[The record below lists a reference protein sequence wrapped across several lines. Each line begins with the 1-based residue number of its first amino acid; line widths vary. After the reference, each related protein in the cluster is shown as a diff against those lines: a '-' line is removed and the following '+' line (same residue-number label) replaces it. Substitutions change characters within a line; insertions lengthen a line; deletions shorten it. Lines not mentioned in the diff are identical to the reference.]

1 MMGARMLGKLQALT
15 LRRLSVSQRFALLS
29 FFCVLAITVL
39 VCAASSAVLRRQL
52 VEHDGA
58 VIGDL
63 ASRLFTS
70 SVPAEFFEVPSGA
83 PPASAARLREFAR
96 SEQVVRFMV
105 YDADG
110 WVLWSD
116 DASLTDHHFGENTK
130 VAAALRGETIA
141 EIGHPGAEGHHS
153 TLRGFPRLEEV
164 YTPVRYQSNGPI
176 VGVIELYR
184 APATLFAV
192 LDHGVVVVWVLGGIA
207 GAILYLTLV
216 TVAWNCYRTQI
227 RLETELAGYARI
239 LEARVDE
246 RTRELAQKAKYLSIL
261 YAVSSALGRS
271 LETREIL
278 GRALDELADG
288 KGFDGG
294 WIQLLPD
301 ENDTMPPMVRRGI
314 SEEIV
319 QRFTARADAVARSG
333 QACVVA
339 LEETSD
345 AQSGTAEWARGL
357 VFAPIGVGDRPL
369 GALAV
374 AGPGVD
380 RFTPDDTQLLSS
392 VGRQIGVAIGNAR
405 LYATTRE
412 REREARILFET
423 TGRFGELTDCDALLK
438 AIVEGAVSLT
448 RASYGGTG
456 FPDGDDMVM
465 HRLVAPEQGA
475 VVRLKI
481 VECLAGL
488 TFTSGAPQVANDA
501 AQDSRVNRASARSLR
516 VRNLACVPL
525 QHRGRVIGVLFVG
538 NKEIGPFTE
547 QDVVRLRTFAHH
559 AAVALENARLLH
571 ETKSTKE
578 YLENLIAS
586 SVDAIVTLD
595 PRGRITFV
603 SRGGQCMFGCAEDGE
618 LIGRQVRALWACG
631 PRDFRRFRARLV
643 RAGRVEN
650 YETELAMDTG
660 GRLVVNISASFLRGA
675 EGEVTGVLAVVK
687 DVTSLR
693 RLHEQIV
700 RSERLAAAGLLAAGV
715 AHEVG
720 NPLTCIS
727 ALAQVLMARTSD
739 KAILDGL
746 ENIEVHVGRISR
758 IVQDLT
764 RLTRPAPATLR
775 EASVGNL
782 VDTAVSLARHNPAV
796 RRMKMDSVVDPAL
809 PAVRVAP
816 DHLVQVFLN
825 LILNAADSGG
835 NLTIRAVGAGGA
847 IRVIFEDTGCGM
859 TAEEKR
865 RLFDPFHSTK
875 DNETHLGLGLF
886 VSHEIVRQHGGDLLV
901 ESQPGVGATVT
912 VVLPVEPLPA
922 MSEELV

>member
-1 MMGARMLGKLQALT
+1 MLHKLPAL
-15 LRRLSVSQRFALLS
+15 LRRRLSVSQRFGLLS

-39 VCAASSAVLRRQL
+39 VCVASSAVLRRQL
-52 VEHDGA
+52 IVHDGA
-58 VIGDL
+58 VIADL

-70 SVPAEFFEVPSGA
+70 SVPADFFAVPSGA
-83 PPASAARLREFAR
+83 PPAGAERLREFAR

-105 YDADG
+105 YDTDG

-116 DASLTDHHFGENTK
+116 DPSLTDHHFGENTK
-130 VAAALRGETIA
+130 AAAALHGEVIA
-141 EIGHPGAEGHHS
+141 EISHPAEEGHYS

-164 YTPVRYQSNGPI
+164 YIPVRYQSSGPI

-216 TVAWNCYRTQI
+216 SVAWNCYRTQI
-227 RLETELAGYARI
+227 RLEGELY
-239 LEARVDE
+239 EARV
-246 RTRELAQKAKYLSIL
+246 L
-261 YAVSSALGRS
+261 Y
-271 LETREIL
+271 
-278 GRALDELADG
+278 
-288 KGFDGG
+288 
-294 WIQLLPD
+294 
-301 ENDTMPPMVRRGI
+301 
-314 SEEIV
+314 
-319 QRFTARADAVARSG
+319 
-333 QACVVA
+333 
-339 LEETSD
+339 
-345 AQSGTAEWARGL
+345 
-357 VFAPIGVGDRPL
+357 
-369 GALAV
+369 
-374 AGPGVD
+374 
-380 RFTPDDTQLLSS
+380 
-392 VGRQIGVAIGNAR
+392 
-405 LYATTRE
+405 
-412 REREARILFET
+412 ET
-423 TGRFGELTDCDALLK
+423 TARFGELMDGDALLT

-465 HRLVAPEQGA
+465 HRLVAPEQRR
-475 VVRLKI
+475 VVRLKMA
-481 VECLAGL
+481 ECLAGL
-488 TFTSGAPQVANDA
+488 SFTSGAPQVANDA
-501 AQDSRVNRASARSLR
+501 AQDPRVNRASARSLG

-538 NKEIGPFTE
+538 NKEVGPFTE
-547 QDVVRLRTFAHH
+547 QDVVRLRAFAHH
-559 AAVALENARLLH
+559 AAVALENARLLR
-571 ETKSTKE
+571 ETRNTKE

-586 SVDAIVTLD
+586 SVDAIVTVDQL
-595 PRGRITFV
+595 GRITFV
-603 SRGGQCMFGCAEDGE
+603 SKGGQRMFGYDDGE
-618 LIGRQVRALWACG
+618 LIGRPVRALWACG
-631 PRDFRRFRARLV
+631 SRDFRTFRTRLV

-650 YETELAMDTG
+650 YETELTMGTG
-660 GRLVVNISASFLRGA
+660 ARLVVNISASFLSGA
-675 EGEVTGVLAVVK
+675 AGEVSDVLAVVK

-727 ALAQVLMARTSD
+727 SLAQFLMARASD
-739 KAILDGL
+739 PAMREGL
-746 ENIEVHVGRISR
+746 ENIEVHVDRISR

-782 VDTAVSLARHNPAV
+782 VDTAVNLARHNPAV
-796 RRMKMDSVVDPAL
+796 RRMKMDSAVDPAL

-835 NLTIRAVGAGGA
+835 HLTIRAVRTGGA
-847 IRVIFEDTGCGM
+847 IRVIFDDTGCGM
-859 TAEEKR
+859 TAEEMR

-886 VSHEIVRQHGGDLLV
+886 VSHEIVMQHGGELLV
-901 ESQPGVGATVT
+901 ESQPGVGSTVT
-912 VVLPVEPLPA
+912 VVLPMERLPSV
-922 MSEELV
+922 SEELV

>member
-1 MMGARMLGKLQALT
+1 MLGKALMY
-15 LRRLSVSQRFALLS
+15 RRLSVPQRFALLS

-52 VEHDGA
+52 VVHDGA
-58 VIGDL
+58 VISDL

-70 SVPAEFFEVPSGA
+70 SVPPEFFAVPSGA
-83 PPASAARLREFAR
+83 PPAGAERLREFAR

-105 YDADG
+105 YDAGG

-116 DASLTDHHFGENTK
+116 DASLTGHHFGENTK

-141 EIGHPGAEGHHS
+141 EIDHPGAEGHHS

-164 YTPVRYQSNGPI
+164 YVPVRYQSNGPI

-192 LDHGVVVVWVLGGIA
+192 LDRGVVVVWVLGGIA
-207 GAILYLTLV
+207 GAVLYLTLV

-227 RLETELAGYARI
+227 RLEGELY
-239 LEARVDE
+239 EARV
-246 RTRELAQKAKYLSIL
+246 L
-261 YAVSSALGRS
+261 YK
-271 LETREIL
+271 TI
-278 GRALDELADG
+278 
-288 KGFDGG
+288 
-294 WIQLLPD
+294 
-301 ENDTMPPMVRRGI
+301 
-314 SEEIV
+314 
-319 QRFTARADAVARSG
+319 
-333 QACVVA
+333 
-339 LEETSD
+339 
-345 AQSGTAEWARGL
+345 
-357 VFAPIGVGDRPL
+357 
-369 GALAV
+369 
-374 AGPGVD
+374 
-380 RFTPDDTQLLSS
+380 
-392 VGRQIGVAIGNAR
+392 
-405 LYATTRE
+405 
-412 REREARILFET
+412 
-423 TGRFGELTDCDALLK
+423 GRFGELTDCDALLT

-448 RASYGGTG
+448 RAAYGGTG

-465 HRLVAPEQGA
+465 RRLVAREQGA
-475 VVRLKI
+475 VVRLKKA
-481 VECLAGL
+481 ECLAGL
-488 TFTSGAPQVANDA
+488 TFTSGAPQIANDA
-501 AQDSRVNRASARSLR
+501 AQDSRVNRASARSLG

-538 NKEIGPFTE
+538 NKEVGPFTE
-547 QDVVRLRTFAHH
+547 QDVVRLRAFAHH
-559 AAVALENARLLH
+559 AAVALENARLLR
-571 ETKSTKE
+571 ETRNAKE

-586 SVDAIVTLD
+586 SVDAIVTVDQL
-595 PRGRITFV
+595 GRITFV
-603 SRGGQCMFGCAEDGE
+603 SKGGQRMFGYDDGE
-618 LIGRQVRALWACG
+618 LIGRPVRALWACG
-631 PRDFRRFRARLV
+631 SRDFRTFRTRLL

-650 YETELAMDTG
+650 YETELTMGTG
-660 GRLVVNISASFLRGA
+660 ARLVVNISASFLSGA
-675 EGEVTGVLAVVK
+675 AGEVSAVLAVVK

-727 ALAQVLMARTSD
+727 SLAQFLLARAPD
-739 KAILDGL
+739 PAIREGL
-746 ENIEVHVGRISR
+746 ESIEVHVERISR

-782 VDTAVSLARHNPAV
+782 VDTAVNLARHNPAV
-796 RRMKMDSVVDPAL
+796 RRMKMDSAVDPAL

-835 NLTIRAVGAGGA
+835 NLTIRAARTGGA
-847 IRVIFEDTGCGM
+847 IRVIFDDTGCGM
-859 TAEEKR
+859 TAEEMR

-875 DNETHLGLGLF
+875 DNERHLGLGLF

-901 ESQPGVGATVT
+901 ASEPGVGSTVT
-912 VVLPVEPLPA
+912 VVLPMERLPSV
-922 MSEELV
+922 SEELV

>member
-1 MMGARMLGKLQALT
+1 MLHKLPAL
-15 LRRLSVSQRFALLS
+15 LRRRLSVSQRFGLLS

-39 VCAASSAVLRRQL
+39 VCVASSAVLRRQL
-52 VEHDGA
+52 VVHDGA
-58 VIGDL
+58 VIADL

-70 SVPAEFFEVPSGA
+70 SVPADFFAVPSGA
-83 PPASAARLREFAR
+83 PPAGAERLREFAR

-105 YDADG
+105 YDTDG

-116 DASLTDHHFGENTK
+116 DPSLTDHHFGENTK
-130 VAAALRGETIA
+130 VAATLHGEIIA
-141 EIGHPGAEGHHS
+141 EISHPGEEGHHS

-164 YTPVRYQSNGPI
+164 YIPVRYQSSGPI

-216 TVAWNCYRTQI
+216 SVAWNCYRTQI
-227 RLETELAGYARI
+227 RLEGELY
-239 LEARVDE
+239 EARV
-246 RTRELAQKAKYLSIL
+246 L
-261 YAVSSALGRS
+261 Y
-271 LETREIL
+271 
-278 GRALDELADG
+278 
-288 KGFDGG
+288 
-294 WIQLLPD
+294 
-301 ENDTMPPMVRRGI
+301 
-314 SEEIV
+314 
-319 QRFTARADAVARSG
+319 
-333 QACVVA
+333 
-339 LEETSD
+339 
-345 AQSGTAEWARGL
+345 
-357 VFAPIGVGDRPL
+357 
-369 GALAV
+369 
-374 AGPGVD
+374 
-380 RFTPDDTQLLSS
+380 
-392 VGRQIGVAIGNAR
+392 
-405 LYATTRE
+405 
-412 REREARILFET
+412 ET
-423 TGRFGELTDCDALLK
+423 TARFGELMDGDALLT

-465 HRLVAPEQGA
+465 HRLVAPEQRR
-475 VVRLKI
+475 VVRLKMA
-481 VECLAGL
+481 ECLAGL
-488 TFTSGAPQVANDA
+488 SFTSGAPQVANDA
-501 AQDSRVNRASARSLR
+501 AQDPRVNRASARSLG

-538 NKEIGPFTE
+538 NKEVGPFTE
-547 QDVVRLRTFAHH
+547 QDVVRLRAFAHH
-559 AAVALENARLLH
+559 AAVALENARLLR
-571 ETKSTKE
+571 ETRNTKE

-586 SVDAIVTLD
+586 SVDAIVTVDQL
-595 PRGRITFV
+595 GRITFV
-603 SRGGQCMFGCAEDGE
+603 SKGGQRMFGYDDGE
-618 LIGRQVRALWACG
+618 LIGRPVRALWACG
-631 PRDFRRFRARLV
+631 SRDFRTFRTRLV

-650 YETELAMDTG
+650 YETELTMGTG
-660 GRLVVNISASFLRGA
+660 ARLVVNISASFLSGA
-675 EGEVTGVLAVVK
+675 AGEVSDVLAVVK

-727 ALAQVLMARTSD
+727 SLAQFLIARASD
-739 KAILDGL
+739 PAMREGL
-746 ENIEVHVGRISR
+746 ENIEVHVDRISR

-782 VDTAVSLARHNPAV
+782 VDTAVNLARHNPAV
-796 RRMKMDSVVDPAL
+796 RRMKMDSAVDPAL

-835 NLTIRAVGAGGA
+835 HLTIRAVRTGGA
-847 IRVIFEDTGCGM
+847 IRVIFDDTGCGM
-859 TAEEKR
+859 TAEEMR

-886 VSHEIVRQHGGDLLV
+886 VSHEIVMQHGGELLV
-901 ESQPGVGATVT
+901 ESQPGVGSTVT
-912 VVLPVEPLPA
+912 VVLPMERLPSV
-922 MSEELV
+922 SEELV

>member
-1 MMGARMLGKLQALT
+1 MLGKALMY
-15 LRRLSVSQRFALLS
+15 RRLSVPQRFALLS

-52 VEHDGA
+52 VVHDGA
-58 VIGDL
+58 VISDL

-70 SVPAEFFEVPSGA
+70 SVPPEFFAVPSGA
-83 PPASAARLREFAR
+83 PPAGAERLREFAR

-105 YDADG
+105 YDAGG

-116 DASLTDHHFGENTK
+116 DASLTGHHFGENTK

-141 EIGHPGAEGHHS
+141 EIDHPGAEGHHS

-164 YTPVRYQSNGPI
+164 YVPVRYQSNGPI

-192 LDHGVVVVWVLGGIA
+192 LDRGVVVVWVLGGIA
-207 GAILYLTLV
+207 GAVLYLTLV

-227 RLETELAGYARI
+227 RLEGELY
-239 LEARVDE
+239 EARV
-246 RTRELAQKAKYLSIL
+246 L
-261 YAVSSALGRS
+261 YK
-271 LETREIL
+271 TI
-278 GRALDELADG
+278 
-288 KGFDGG
+288 
-294 WIQLLPD
+294 
-301 ENDTMPPMVRRGI
+301 
-314 SEEIV
+314 
-319 QRFTARADAVARSG
+319 
-333 QACVVA
+333 
-339 LEETSD
+339 
-345 AQSGTAEWARGL
+345 
-357 VFAPIGVGDRPL
+357 
-369 GALAV
+369 
-374 AGPGVD
+374 
-380 RFTPDDTQLLSS
+380 
-392 VGRQIGVAIGNAR
+392 
-405 LYATTRE
+405 
-412 REREARILFET
+412 
-423 TGRFGELTDCDALLK
+423 GRFGELTDCDALLT

-448 RASYGGTG
+448 RAAYGGTG

-465 HRLVAPEQGA
+465 RRLVAREQGA
-475 VVRLKI
+475 VVRLKKA
-481 VECLAGL
+481 ECLAGL
-488 TFTSGAPQVANDA
+488 TFTSGAPQIANDA
-501 AQDSRVNRASARSLR
+501 AQDSRVNRASARSLG

-538 NKEIGPFTE
+538 NKEVGPFTE
-547 QDVVRLRTFAHH
+547 QDVVRLRAFAHH
-559 AAVALENARLLH
+559 AAVALENARLLR
-571 ETKSTKE
+571 ETRNAKE

-586 SVDAIVTLD
+586 SVDAIVTVDQL
-595 PRGRITFV
+595 GRITFV
-603 SRGGQCMFGCAEDGE
+603 SKGGQRMFGYDGGE
-618 LIGRQVRALWACG
+618 LIGRPVRALWACG
-631 PRDFRRFRARLV
+631 SRDFRTFRTRLL

-650 YETELAMDTG
+650 YETELTMGTG
-660 GRLVVNISASFLRGA
+660 ARLVVNISASFLSGA
-675 EGEVTGVLAVVK
+675 AGEVSAVLAVVK

-727 ALAQVLMARTSD
+727 SLAQFLLARAPD
-739 KAILDGL
+739 PAIREGL
-746 ENIEVHVGRISR
+746 ESIEVHVERISR

-782 VDTAVSLARHNPAV
+782 VDTAVNLARHNPAV
-796 RRMKMDSVVDPAL
+796 RRMKMDSAVDPAL

-835 NLTIRAVGAGGA
+835 NLTIRAARTGGA
-847 IRVIFEDTGCGM
+847 IRVIFDDTGCGM
-859 TAEEKR
+859 TAEEMR

-875 DNETHLGLGLF
+875 DNERHLGLGLF

-901 ESQPGVGATVT
+901 ASEPGVGSTVT
-912 VVLPVEPLPA
+912 VVLPMERLPSV
-922 MSEELV
+922 SEELV

>member
-1 MMGARMLGKLQALT
+1 MLGKLQALM

-52 VEHDGA
+52 VVHDGA

-70 SVPAEFFEVPSGA
+70 IVSAEFFAARSGTA
-83 PPASAARLREFAR
+83 PAGAERLREFAR

-105 YDADG
+105 YGADG
-110 WVLWSD
+110 LVLWAD
-116 DASLTDHHFGENTK
+116 DASLADRYFGENGN

-141 EIGHPGAEGHHS
+141 EISQPGSEGHHP

-164 YTPVRYQSNGPI
+164 YTPVRYESNGPI

-184 APATLFAV
+184 APAALFAI
-192 LDHGVVVVWVLGGIA
+192 LDHGVVVVWLLGGAA
-207 GAILYLTLV
+207 GVALYLTLV
-216 TVAWNCYRTQI
+216 TVARSCYRTQI
-227 RLETELAGYARI
+227 RLEGELA
-239 LEARVDE
+239 EARV
-246 RTRELAQKAKYLSIL
+246 L
-261 YAVSSALGRS
+261 Y
-271 LETREIL
+271 ETI
-278 GRALDELADG
+278 
-288 KGFDGG
+288 
-294 WIQLLPD
+294 
-301 ENDTMPPMVRRGI
+301 
-314 SEEIV
+314 
-319 QRFTARADAVARSG
+319 
-333 QACVVA
+333 
-339 LEETSD
+339 
-345 AQSGTAEWARGL
+345 
-357 VFAPIGVGDRPL
+357 
-369 GALAV
+369 
-374 AGPGVD
+374 
-380 RFTPDDTQLLSS
+380 
-392 VGRQIGVAIGNAR
+392 
-405 LYATTRE
+405 
-412 REREARILFET
+412 
-423 TGRFGELTDCDALLK
+423 GRFAELTDGDALLK

-448 RASYGGTG
+448 QASYGGTG

-465 HRLVAPEQGA
+465 HRLVAPERGA
-475 VVRLKI
+475 VVRLKMA
-481 VECLAGL
+481 ECLAGL
-488 TFTSGAPQVANDA
+488 TFTSGMPQVANDA
-501 AQDSRVNRASARSLR
+501 ALDPRVNRTSARSLG

-538 NKEIGPFTE
+538 NKEAGPFTE
-547 QDVVRLRTFAHH
+547 QDVVRLRAFAHH
-559 AAVALENARLLH
+559 AAVALENARLLR
-571 ETKSTKE
+571 ETKNTKE

-595 PRGRITFV
+595 PLGRITFV
-603 SRGGQCMFGCAEDGE
+603 SKGGQRMFGCGEDE
-618 LIGRQVRALWACG
+618 MIGRPVRVLWACG
-631 PRDFRRFRARLV
+631 PRDFRAFRARLV
-643 RAGRVEN
+643 RSGRVEN
-650 YETELAMDTG
+650 HETELAMG
-660 GRLVVNISASFLRGA
+660 KGARLCVNISASFLRGA
-675 EGEVTGVLAVVK
+675 AGEVTGILAVVK

-739 KAILDGL
+739 KGILDGL

-782 VDTAVSLARHNPAV
+782 VDTAVSLARHNPAA

-835 NLTIRAVGAGGA
+835 NLTIRAVGRDGT

-859 TAEEKR
+859 TAEEMR

-875 DNETHLGLGLF
+875 NNETHLGLGLF

-901 ESQPGVGATVT
+901 ESQPGIGATVT
-912 VVLPVEPLPA
+912 VVLPVEQLSA
-922 MSEELV
+922 ISEELV

>member
-1 MMGARMLGKLQALT
+1 MLNKLQALT
-15 LRRLSVSQRFALLS
+15 LRRLSVVAGFLMQS

-39 VCAASSAVLRRQL
+39 VCAACSAVLRRQL
-52 VEHDGA
+52 VAHDGA

-70 SVPAEFFEVPSGA
+70 SVPAEFFSAPSGA
-83 PPASAARLREFAR
+83 PPAGAERLREFAR

-141 EIGHPGAEGHHS
+141 EIGHPGAEGHHP

-207 GAILYLTLV
+207 GAVLYLTLV

-301 ENDTMPPMVRRGI
+301 ENNTMPLMVRRGI

-423 TGRFGELTDCDALLK
+423 TSRFGELTDCDALLK

-501 AQDSRVNRASARSLR
+501 AQDSRVNRASARSLG

-525 QHRGRVIGVLFVG
+525 QHRSRVIGVLFVG
-538 NKEIGPFTE
+538 NKAAGPFTE
-547 QDVVRLRTFAHH
+547 QDVVRLRAFAHH
-559 AAVALENARLLH
+559 AAVALENARLLR
-571 ETKSTKE
+571 ETKNTKE

-595 PRGRITFV
+595 PKGRIAFV
-603 SRGGQCMFGCAEDGE
+603 SKGGRRMFGYGE
-618 LIGRQVRALWACG
+618 GEVTGRPARDFWLRGA
-631 PRDFRRFRARLV
+631 RDFRAFRARLA
-643 RAGRVEN
+643 RDGRVQN
-650 YETELAMDTG
+650 HETEVGTASGAPLSA
-660 GRLVVNISASFLRGA
+660 NISASFLRGTA
-675 EGEVTGVLAVVK
+675 GEVTGVLAVVK

-727 ALAQVLMARTSD
+727 SLAQVLMARTSD
-739 KAILDGL
+739 GAIREGL
-746 ENIEVHVGRISR
+746 ENIEIYVGRIGR
-758 IVQDLT
+758 ILQDLT
-764 RLTRPAPATLR
+764 QLTRPAPAMLSQ
-775 EASVGNL
+775 ASLKDL
-782 VDTAVSLARHNPAV
+782 VDTAVNLARHNPVV
-796 RRMKMDSVVDPAL
+796 RRMRVENVVEPTLPSVWA
-809 PAVRVAP
+809 AP
-816 DHLVQVFLN
+816 DRLVQDFLN
-825 LILNAADSGG
+825 LILNAADAGG
-835 NLTIRAVGAGGA
+835 NLTIRAVGAGGT

-859 TAEEKR
+859 TAEEMR

-912 VVLPVEPLPA
+912 VVLPAEPLPA

>member
-1 MMGARMLGKLQALT
+1 MLGKIQALM

-29 FFCVLAITVL
+29 FLCVLAITVL

-52 VEHDGA
+52 VAHDGA
-58 VIGDL
+58 VIADL

-70 SVPAEFFEVPSGA
+70 SVPAEFFAVSSGA
-83 PPASAARLREFAR
+83 PPAGAERLREFAR

-105 YDADG
+105 YDTDG

-116 DASLTDHHFGENTK
+116 DASLTGHHFGENTK

-141 EIGHPGAEGHHS
+141 EIDHPGAEGHHP

-164 YTPVRYQSNGPI
+164 YVPVRYESNGPI

-184 APATLFAV
+184 APAALFAV
-192 LDHGVVVVWVLGGIA
+192 LDQGVVVVWVLGGIA
-207 GAILYLTLV
+207 GAVLYLTLV

-227 RLETELAGYARI
+227 RLEGELH
-239 LEARVDE
+239 EARV
-246 RTRELAQKAKYLSIL
+246 L
-261 YAVSSALGRS
+261 Y
-271 LETREIL
+271 ETI
-278 GRALDELADG
+278 
-288 KGFDGG
+288 
-294 WIQLLPD
+294 
-301 ENDTMPPMVRRGI
+301 
-314 SEEIV
+314 
-319 QRFTARADAVARSG
+319 
-333 QACVVA
+333 
-339 LEETSD
+339 
-345 AQSGTAEWARGL
+345 
-357 VFAPIGVGDRPL
+357 
-369 GALAV
+369 
-374 AGPGVD
+374 
-380 RFTPDDTQLLSS
+380 
-392 VGRQIGVAIGNAR
+392 
-405 LYATTRE
+405 
-412 REREARILFET
+412 
-423 TGRFGELTDCDALLK
+423 GRFGELTGCDALLT

-448 RASYGGTG
+448 RAAYGGTG

-465 HRLVAPEQGA
+465 HRLVAPEQRA

-481 VECLAGL
+481 AECLAGL
-488 TFTSGAPQVANDA
+488 TFISGAPQVANDA
-501 AQDSRVNRASARSLR
+501 AQDSRVNRASARALR

-525 QHRGRVIGVLFVG
+525 QRRGRVIGVLFVG

-547 QDVVRLRTFAHH
+547 QDVVRLRAFAHH

-595 PRGRITFV
+595 PLGRITFV
-603 SRGGQCMFGCAEDGE
+603 SQGGRRMFGYGE
-618 LIGRQVRALWACG
+618 GEVTGRPARDFWLRGA
-631 PRDFRRFRARLV
+631 RDFRAFRARLT
-643 RAGRVEN
+643 RDGRVQN
-650 YETELAMDTG
+650 HETELGTASG
-660 GRLVVNISASFLRGA
+660 APLSANISASFLRGA
-675 EGEVTGVLAVVK
+675 GGEVTGVLAVVK

-693 RLHEQIV
+693 RLHEQMV

-727 ALAQVLMARTSD
+727 ALAQVLMARASD
-739 KAILDGL
+739 KAIRDGL

-835 NLTIRAVGAGGA
+835 NLTIRAVCAGSRV
-847 IRVIFEDTGCGM
+847 RVIFEDTGCGM
-859 TAEEKR
+859 TAEEMR

-901 ESQPGVGATVT
+901 ESQPGIGATVT

>member
-1 MMGARMLGKLQALT
+1 MLGKLQALMH
-15 LRRLSVSQRFALLS
+15 RRLSVPQRFALLS

-52 VEHDGA
+52 VVHDGS

-70 SVPAEFFEVPSGA
+70 IVPGEFFAARSGTA
-83 PPASAARLREFAR
+83 PAGAERLREFAR

-116 DASLTDHHFGENTK
+116 DPSLTDHHFGENTK
-130 VAAALRGETIA
+130 VAAALRGETTA
-141 EIGHPGAEGHHS
+141 EISLPGSEGHHP

-164 YTPVRYQSNGPI
+164 YTPVRYKSGGPI

-184 APATLFAV
+184 APAALFAV

-207 GAILYLTLV
+207 GAVLYLTLV

-227 RLETELAGYARI
+227 RLEGELA
-239 LEARVDE
+239 EARV
-246 RTRELAQKAKYLSIL
+246 L
-261 YAVSSALGRS
+261 Y
-271 LETREIL
+271 ETI
-278 GRALDELADG
+278 
-288 KGFDGG
+288 
-294 WIQLLPD
+294 
-301 ENDTMPPMVRRGI
+301 
-314 SEEIV
+314 
-319 QRFTARADAVARSG
+319 
-333 QACVVA
+333 
-339 LEETSD
+339 
-345 AQSGTAEWARGL
+345 
-357 VFAPIGVGDRPL
+357 
-369 GALAV
+369 
-374 AGPGVD
+374 
-380 RFTPDDTQLLSS
+380 
-392 VGRQIGVAIGNAR
+392 
-405 LYATTRE
+405 
-412 REREARILFET
+412 
-423 TGRFGELTDCDALLK
+423 GRFGELTDGDALLQ

-448 RASYGGTG
+448 QASYGGTG

-465 HRLVAPEQGA
+465 HRLVAPDRGA
-475 VVRLKI
+475 VVRLKMA
-481 VECLAGL
+481 ECLAGL
-488 TFTSGAPQVANDA
+488 TFTSGMPQVANDA
-501 AQDSRVNRASARSLR
+501 GLDPRVNRISARSLG
-516 VRNLACVPL
+516 VRSLACVPL
-525 QHRGRVIGVLFVG
+525 QHRGRVIGVLFIG
-538 NKEIGPFTE
+538 NKEAGPFTE
-547 QDVVRLRTFAHH
+547 QDVVRLRAFAHH
-559 AAVALENARLLH
+559 AAVALENARLLR
-571 ETKSTKE
+571 ETKNTKE

-595 PRGRITFV
+595 PLGRITFV
-603 SRGGQCMFGCAEDGE
+603 SKGGQRMFGCGEDE
-618 LIGRQVRALWACG
+618 MIGRPVRVLWACG
-631 PRDFRRFRARLV
+631 PRDFRAFRARLV
-643 RAGRVEN
+643 RSGRVEN
-650 YETELAMDTG
+650 HETELVMGKGA
-660 GRLVVNISASFLRGA
+660 RLCVNISASFLRGTA
-675 EGEVTGVLAVVK
+675 SEVIGILAVVK

-700 RSERLAAAGLLAAGV
+700 RSERLAAAGLLAAGI

-727 ALAQVLMARTSD
+727 ALAQVLMARASD
-739 KAILDGL
+739 PAIREGL

-782 VDTAVSLARHNPAV
+782 VDTALSLARHNPAV
-796 RRMKMDSVVDPAL
+796 RRMKMDSVADPAL

-835 NLTIRAVGAGGA
+835 NLSIRTVGTGRT
-847 IRVIFEDTGCGM
+847 IRVIFKDTGCGM
-859 TAEEKR
+859 TAEEMR

-886 VSHEIVRQHGGDLLV
+886 VSQEIVRQHGGDLLV
-901 ESQPGVGATVT
+901 ESQPGIGATVT
-912 VVLPVEPLPA
+912 VVLPVEQLPA

>member
-1 MMGARMLGKLQALT
+1 
-15 LRRLSVSQRFALLS
+15 V
-29 FFCVLAITVL
+29 
-39 VCAASSAVLRRQL
+39 
-52 VEHDGA
+52 HDGA
-58 VIGDL
+58 VIADL

-70 SVPAEFFEVPSGA
+70 SVPADFFAVPSGA
-83 PPASAARLREFAR
+83 PPAGAERLREFAR

-105 YDADG
+105 YDTDG

-116 DASLTDHHFGENTK
+116 DPSLTDHHFGENTK
-130 VAAALRGETIA
+130 VAATLHGEIIA
-141 EIGHPGAEGHHS
+141 EISHPGEEGHHS

-164 YTPVRYQSNGPI
+164 YIPVRYQSSGPI

-216 TVAWNCYRTQI
+216 SVAWNCYRTQI
-227 RLETELAGYARI
+227 RLEGELY
-239 LEARVDE
+239 EARV
-246 RTRELAQKAKYLSIL
+246 L
-261 YAVSSALGRS
+261 Y
-271 LETREIL
+271 
-278 GRALDELADG
+278 
-288 KGFDGG
+288 
-294 WIQLLPD
+294 
-301 ENDTMPPMVRRGI
+301 
-314 SEEIV
+314 
-319 QRFTARADAVARSG
+319 
-333 QACVVA
+333 
-339 LEETSD
+339 
-345 AQSGTAEWARGL
+345 
-357 VFAPIGVGDRPL
+357 
-369 GALAV
+369 
-374 AGPGVD
+374 
-380 RFTPDDTQLLSS
+380 
-392 VGRQIGVAIGNAR
+392 
-405 LYATTRE
+405 
-412 REREARILFET
+412 ET
-423 TGRFGELTDCDALLK
+423 TARFGELMDGDALLT

-465 HRLVAPEQGA
+465 HRLVAPEQRR
-475 VVRLKI
+475 VVRLKMA
-481 VECLAGL
+481 ECLAGL
-488 TFTSGAPQVANDA
+488 SFTSGAPQVANDA
-501 AQDSRVNRASARSLR
+501 AQDPRVNRASARSLG

-538 NKEIGPFTE
+538 NKEVGPFTE
-547 QDVVRLRTFAHH
+547 QDVVRLRAFAHH
-559 AAVALENARLLH
+559 AAVALENARLLR
-571 ETKSTKE
+571 ETRNTKE

-586 SVDAIVTLD
+586 SVDAIVTVDQL
-595 PRGRITFV
+595 GRITFV
-603 SRGGQCMFGCAEDGE
+603 SKGGQRMFGYDDGE
-618 LIGRQVRALWACG
+618 LIGRPVRALWACG
-631 PRDFRRFRARLV
+631 SRDFRTFRTRLV

-650 YETELAMDTG
+650 YETELTMGTG
-660 GRLVVNISASFLRGA
+660 ARLVVNISASFLSGA
-675 EGEVTGVLAVVK
+675 AGEVSDVLAVVK

-727 ALAQVLMARTSD
+727 SLAQFLIARASD
-739 KAILDGL
+739 PAMREGL
-746 ENIEVHVGRISR
+746 ENIEVHVDRISR

-782 VDTAVSLARHNPAV
+782 VDTAVNLARHNPAV
-796 RRMKMDSVVDPAL
+796 RRMKMDSAVDPAL

-835 NLTIRAVGAGGA
+835 HLTIRAVRTGGA
-847 IRVIFEDTGCGM
+847 IRVIFDDTGCGM
-859 TAEEKR
+859 TAEEMR

-886 VSHEIVRQHGGDLLV
+886 VSHEIVMQHGGELLV
-901 ESQPGVGATVT
+901 ESQPGVGSTVT
-912 VVLPVEPLPA
+912 VVLPMERLPSV
-922 MSEELV
+922 SEELV

>member
-1 MMGARMLGKLQALT
+1 MLGKALMY
-15 LRRLSVSQRFALLS
+15 RRLSVPQRFALLS

-52 VEHDGA
+52 VVHDGA
-58 VIGDL
+58 VISDL

-70 SVPAEFFEVPSGA
+70 SVPPEFFAVPSGA
-83 PPASAARLREFAR
+83 PPAGAERLREFAR

-105 YDADG
+105 YDAGG

-116 DASLTDHHFGENTK
+116 DASLTGHHFGENTK

-141 EIGHPGAEGHHS
+141 EIDHPGAEGHHS

-164 YTPVRYQSNGPI
+164 YVPVRYQSNGPI

-192 LDHGVVVVWVLGGIA
+192 LDRGVVVVWVLGGIA

-227 RLETELAGYARI
+227 RLEGELY
-239 LEARVDE
+239 EARV
-246 RTRELAQKAKYLSIL
+246 L
-261 YAVSSALGRS
+261 YK
-271 LETREIL
+271 TI
-278 GRALDELADG
+278 
-288 KGFDGG
+288 
-294 WIQLLPD
+294 
-301 ENDTMPPMVRRGI
+301 
-314 SEEIV
+314 
-319 QRFTARADAVARSG
+319 
-333 QACVVA
+333 
-339 LEETSD
+339 
-345 AQSGTAEWARGL
+345 
-357 VFAPIGVGDRPL
+357 
-369 GALAV
+369 
-374 AGPGVD
+374 
-380 RFTPDDTQLLSS
+380 
-392 VGRQIGVAIGNAR
+392 
-405 LYATTRE
+405 
-412 REREARILFET
+412 
-423 TGRFGELTDCDALLK
+423 GRFGELTDCDALLT

-448 RASYGGTG
+448 RAAYGGTG

-465 HRLVAPEQGA
+465 RRLVAREQGA
-475 VVRLKI
+475 VVRLKKA
-481 VECLAGL
+481 ECLAGL
-488 TFTSGAPQVANDA
+488 TFTSGAPQIANDA
-501 AQDSRVNRASARSLR
+501 AQDSRVNRASARSLG

-538 NKEIGPFTE
+538 NKEVGPFTE
-547 QDVVRLRTFAHH
+547 QDVVRLRAFAHH
-559 AAVALENARLLH
+559 AAVALENARLLR
-571 ETKSTKE
+571 ETRNAKE

-586 SVDAIVTLD
+586 SVDAIVTVDQL
-595 PRGRITFV
+595 GRITFV
-603 SRGGQCMFGCAEDGE
+603 SKGGQRMFGYDGGE
-618 LIGRQVRALWACG
+618 LIGRPVRALWACG
-631 PRDFRRFRARLV
+631 SRDFRTFRTRLL

-650 YETELAMDTG
+650 YETELTMGTG
-660 GRLVVNISASFLRGA
+660 ARLVVNISASFLSGA
-675 EGEVTGVLAVVK
+675 AGEVSAVLAVVK

-727 ALAQVLMARTSD
+727 SLAQFLLARAPD
-739 KAILDGL
+739 PAIREGL
-746 ENIEVHVGRISR
+746 ESIEVHVERISR

-782 VDTAVSLARHNPAV
+782 VDTAVNLARHNPAV
-796 RRMKMDSVVDPAL
+796 RRMKMDSAVDPAL

-835 NLTIRAVGAGGA
+835 NLTIRAARTGGA
-847 IRVIFEDTGCGM
+847 IRVIFDDTGCGM
-859 TAEEKR
+859 TAEEMR

-875 DNETHLGLGLF
+875 DNERHLGLGLF

-901 ESQPGVGATVT
+901 ASEPGVGSTVT
-912 VVLPVEPLPA
+912 VVLPMERLPSV
-922 MSEELV
+922 SEELV

>member
-1 MMGARMLGKLQALT
+1 MLGKLQALT
-15 LRRLSVSQRFALLS
+15 LRLSVSQRFALLS
-29 FFCVLAITVL
+29 FLCVLAITVL

-52 VEHDGA
+52 VAHDGA
-58 VIGDL
+58 VIADL

-70 SVPAEFFEVPSGA
+70 SVPAEFFAVPSSA
-83 PPASAARLREFAR
+83 PPAGAERLREFAR

-141 EIGHPGAEGHHS
+141 EITHPGEEGHHS

-164 YTPVRYQSNGPI
+164 YVPVRYQSNGPI

-184 APATLFAV
+184 APAALFAV
-192 LDHGVVVVWVLGGIA
+192 LDQGVVVVWILGGIA

-227 RLETELAGYARI
+227 RLEGELAGYARV
-239 LEARVDE
+239 LEARVDW

-271 LETREIL
+271 LETQEIL

-294 WIQLLPD
+294 WIQLFPD
-301 ENDTMPPMVRRGI
+301 ENDTMPLIVRRGI

-319 QRFTARADAVARSG
+319 ERFTVRADAVARSG

-339 LEETSD
+339 LEEASD
-345 AQSGTAEWARGL
+345 ARPGAAGWARGL

-405 LYATTRE
+405 LYAATRE
-412 REREARILFET
+412 REYEARVLYET
-423 TGRFGELTDCDALLK
+423 TGRFGELTDSDALLK

-456 FPDGDDMVM
+456 FADGDEMVM

-475 VVRLKI
+475 VVRLKMA
-481 VECLAGL
+481 ECLAGL

-547 QDVVRLRTFAHH
+547 QDVVRLRAFAHH
-559 AAVALENARLLH
+559 AAVALENARLLR
-571 ETKSTKE
+571 ETKNTKE

-595 PRGRITFV
+595 PLGRITFV
-603 SRGGQCMFGCAEDGE
+603 SKGGQRMFGYDDGE
-618 LIGRQVRALWACG
+618 LIGRPVRALWACG
-631 PRDFRRFRARLV
+631 PQDFRTFRARLV
-643 RAGRVEN
+643 RSGRVEN
-650 YETELAMDTG
+650 YETELAMGTG
-660 GRLVVNISASFLRGA
+660 ARLVVNISASFLRGA
-675 EGEVTGVLAVVK
+675 ADEVSGILAVVK

-693 RLHEQIV
+693 RLHEQVV

-727 ALAQVLMARTSD
+727 SLAQFLMARASD
-739 KAILDGL
+739 PAIREGL
-746 ENIEVHVGRISR
+746 ENIEVHVDRIGRIL
-758 IVQDLT
+758 QDLT
-764 RLTRPAPATLR
+764 QLTRPAPAMLSQ
-775 EASVGNL
+775 ASLKDL
-782 VDTAVSLARHNPAV
+782 VDTAVNLARHNPVV
-796 RRMKMDSVVDPAL
+796 RRMRVENVVEPTLPSVW
-809 PAVRVAP
+809 VAP
-816 DHLVQVFLN
+816 DRLVQVFLN
-825 LILNAADSGG
+825 LILNAADAGG
-835 NLTIRAVGAGGA
+835 ELTIRAVRASSA
-847 IRVIFEDTGCGM
+847 IRVIFEDRGRGM
-859 TAEEKR
+859 TSDEMR
-865 RLFDPFHSTK
+865 RIFDPFQSTK

-886 VSHEIVRQHGGDLLV
+886 VSHEIVRQHGGELSVD
-901 ESQPGVGATVT
+901 SQPGVGSAFT
-912 VVLPVEPLPA
+912 VVLPLEQLPLA
-922 MSEELV
+922 SEEFA

>member
-1 MMGARMLGKLQALT
+1 MLHKLPAL
-15 LRRLSVSQRFALLS
+15 LRRRLSVSQRFALLS
-29 FFCVLAITVL
+29 FFCVLAVTVL
-39 VCAASSAVLRRQL
+39 VCFASSAVLRRQL
-52 VEHDGA
+52 VVHDGA
-58 VIGDL
+58 VIADL
-63 ASRLFTS
+63 ASRLFAS
-70 SVPAEFFEVPSGA
+70 SVPADFFAVPSGA
-83 PPASAARLREFAR
+83 PPAAAERLREFAR

-105 YDADG
+105 YDTDG

-116 DASLTDHHFGENTK
+116 DPSLTDHHFGENTR
-130 VAAALRGETIA
+130 VAAALHGEVIA
-141 EIGHPGAEGHHS
+141 EISHPGEEGHHS

-164 YTPVRYQSNGPI
+164 YIPVRYQSSGPI

-216 TVAWNCYRTQI
+216 SVAWKCYRTQI
-227 RLETELAGYARI
+227 RLEGELY
-239 LEARVDE
+239 EARV
-246 RTRELAQKAKYLSIL
+246 L
-261 YAVSSALGRS
+261 Y
-271 LETREIL
+271 
-278 GRALDELADG
+278 
-288 KGFDGG
+288 
-294 WIQLLPD
+294 
-301 ENDTMPPMVRRGI
+301 
-314 SEEIV
+314 
-319 QRFTARADAVARSG
+319 
-333 QACVVA
+333 
-339 LEETSD
+339 
-345 AQSGTAEWARGL
+345 
-357 VFAPIGVGDRPL
+357 
-369 GALAV
+369 
-374 AGPGVD
+374 
-380 RFTPDDTQLLSS
+380 
-392 VGRQIGVAIGNAR
+392 
-405 LYATTRE
+405 
-412 REREARILFET
+412 ET
-423 TGRFGELTDCDALLK
+423 TGRFGDLMDGDALLT

-465 HRLVAPEQGA
+465 HRLVAPEQGR

-481 VECLAGL
+481 PECLAGL

-501 AQDSRVNRASARSLR
+501 AQDSRVNRASARSLG

-547 QDVVRLRTFAHH
+547 QDVVRLRAFAHH
-559 AAVALENARLLH
+559 AAVALENARLLR
-571 ETKSTKE
+571 ETKNTKE

-595 PRGRITFV
+595 PLGRITFV
-603 SRGGQCMFGCAEDGE
+603 SKGGQRMFGCDNGE
-618 LIGRQVRALWACG
+618 LVGRPVRALWACG
-631 PRDFRRFRARLV
+631 ARDFRTFRTRLV
-643 RAGRVEN
+643 RSGRVEN
-650 YETELAMDTG
+650 YETELAMGTG
-660 GRLVVNISASFLRGA
+660 ARLVVNISASFLRGA
-675 EGEVTGVLAVVK
+675 ADEVTGVLAVVK

-727 ALAQVLMARTSD
+727 SLAQFLMARASD
-739 KAILDGL
+739 PVIREGL
-746 ENIEVHVGRISR
+746 ENIEVHVERISR

-782 VDTAVSLARHNPAV
+782 VDTAVNLARHNPAV
-796 RRMKMDSVVDPAL
+796 RRMKMDSAVDPAL

-835 NLTIRAVGAGGA
+835 HLTIRAARTGGA
-847 IRVIFEDTGCGM
+847 IRVIFDDTGCGM
-859 TAEEKR
+859 TAEEMR

-901 ESQPGVGATVT
+901 ESQPGVGSTVT
-912 VVLPVEPLPA
+912 VVLPMERLPSV
-922 MSEELV
+922 SEELV

>member
-1 MMGARMLGKLQALT
+1 MGARMLGKLQALT

-29 FFCVLAITVL
+29 FLCVLAITVL
-39 VCAASSAVLRRQL
+39 VCVASSALLRRQL
-52 VEHDGA
+52 VVHDGA

-70 SVPAEFFEVPSGA
+70 SVPAEFFAVPSGA

-116 DASLTDHHFGENTK
+116 DASLTHHHFGENTK
-130 VAAALRGETIA
+130 LAAALRGETIA
-141 EIGHPGAEGHHS
+141 EISHPGAEGHHT

-227 RLETELAGYARI
+227 RLEGELY
-239 LEARVDE
+239 EARD
-246 RTRELAQKAKYLSIL
+246 L
-261 YAVSSALGRS
+261 Y
-271 LETREIL
+271 
-278 GRALDELADG
+278 
-288 KGFDGG
+288 
-294 WIQLLPD
+294 
-301 ENDTMPPMVRRGI
+301 
-314 SEEIV
+314 
-319 QRFTARADAVARSG
+319 
-333 QACVVA
+333 
-339 LEETSD
+339 
-345 AQSGTAEWARGL
+345 
-357 VFAPIGVGDRPL
+357 
-369 GALAV
+369 
-374 AGPGVD
+374 
-380 RFTPDDTQLLSS
+380 
-392 VGRQIGVAIGNAR
+392 
-405 LYATTRE
+405 
-412 REREARILFET
+412 ET
-423 TGRFGELTDCDALLK
+423 TARFGELTDCDALLK

-456 FPDGDDMVM
+456 FPDGDEIVM
-465 HRLVAPEQGA
+465 RRLIDAPERGPA
-475 VVRLKI
+475 VLRLKI
-481 VECLAGL
+481 AGCLAGL
-488 TFTSGAPQVANDA
+488 TFVSGVPQVANDA
-501 AQDSRVNRASARSLR
+501 ARDPRVNRASARAVG

-525 QHRGRVIGVLFVG
+525 QYRGRVIGVLFVG
-538 NKEIGPFTE
+538 NKEVGPFTE
-547 QDVVRLRTFAHH
+547 QDVVRLRAFAHH
-559 AAVALENARLLH
+559 AAVALENARLLR
-571 ETKSTKE
+571 ETRNTKE

-586 SVDAIVTLD
+586 SVDAIVTVDQL
-595 PRGRITFV
+595 GRITFV
-603 SRGGQCMFGCAEDGE
+603 SKGGQRTFGYDDGE
-618 LIGRQVRALWACG
+618 LIGRPVRALWACG
-631 PRDFRRFRARLV
+631 SRDFRTFRTRLL

-650 YETELAMDTG
+650 YETELTMGTG
-660 GRLVVNISASFLRGA
+660 ARLVVNISASFLSGA
-675 EGEVTGVLAVVK
+675 AGEVSDVLAVVK

-720 NPLTCIS
+720 NPLACIS

-796 RRMKMDSVVDPAL
+796 RRMKMDSGVDPAL

-816 DHLVQVFLN
+816 DDRVQVFLN
-825 LILNAADSGG
+825 LVLNPADSGG

-859 TAEEKR
+859 TAEEMR

-901 ESQPGVGATVT
+901 ESQPGIGATVT

>member
-1 MMGARMLGKLQALT
+1 MGAWMLSKFQALT

-39 VCAASSAVLRRQL
+39 VCATSSAVLRRQL
-52 VEHDGA
+52 VVHDGA
-58 VIGDL
+58 VIADL

-70 SVPAEFFEVPSGA
+70 SVPAQFFAEPSGA
-83 PPASAARLREFAR
+83 PPAGAERLREFAR

-116 DASLTDHHFGENTK
+116 DASLAGHHFGENAK

-141 EIGHPGAEGHHS
+141 EMSHPGAEGHHP

-164 YTPVRYQSNGPI
+164 YVPVRYQSNGPI
-176 VGVIELYR
+176 LGVIELYR
-184 APATLFAV
+184 APTALFAV

-207 GAILYLTLV
+207 GAVLYLTLV

-227 RLETELAGYARI
+227 RLEGELA
-239 LEARVDE
+239 
-246 RTRELAQKAKYLSIL
+246 
-261 YAVSSALGRS
+261 
-271 LETREIL
+271 
-278 GRALDELADG
+278 
-288 KGFDGG
+288 
-294 WIQLLPD
+294 
-301 ENDTMPPMVRRGI
+301 
-314 SEEIV
+314 
-319 QRFTARADAVARSG
+319 
-333 QACVVA
+333 
-339 LEETSD
+339 
-345 AQSGTAEWARGL
+345 
-357 VFAPIGVGDRPL
+357 
-369 GALAV
+369 
-374 AGPGVD
+374 
-380 RFTPDDTQLLSS
+380 
-392 VGRQIGVAIGNAR
+392 
-405 LYATTRE
+405 
-412 REREARILFET
+412 EARILYET
-423 TGRFGELTDCDALLK
+423 TGRFAELTDGDALLK

-456 FPDGDDMVM
+456 FPEGDDMIM
-465 HRLVAPEQGA
+465 HRLVAPEQRR

-481 VECLAGL
+481 AECLAGL
-488 TFTSGAPQVANDA
+488 TFTSGAPQIANDA
-501 AQDSRVNRASARSLR
+501 AQDSRVNRASARSLG

-525 QHRGRVIGVLFVG
+525 QHRGRVMGGLFVR
-538 NKEIGPFTE
+538 NKEVGPFTQ
-547 QDVVRLRTFAHH
+547 QDVVRLRAFAHH
-559 AAVALENARLLH
+559 AAVALENARLLR
-571 ETKSTKE
+571 ETRNTKE

-586 SVDAIVTLD
+586 SVDAIVTVDQL
-595 PRGRITFV
+595 GRITFV
-603 SRGGQCMFGCAEDGE
+603 SKGGQRTFGYDDGD
-618 LIGRQVRALWACG
+618 LIGRPVRALWACG
-631 PRDFRRFRARLV
+631 SRDFRTFRTRLV

-650 YETELAMDTG
+650 YETELTMGTG
-660 GRLVVNISASFLRGA
+660 ARLVVNISASFLSGA
-675 EGEVTGVLAVVK
+675 AGEASAVLAVVK

-727 ALAQVLMARTSD
+727 SLAQFLMARASD
-739 KAILDGL
+739 PAIREGL
-746 ENIEVHVGRISR
+746 ESIEVHVDRISR

-775 EASVGNL
+775 EASIANL
-782 VDTAVSLARHNPAV
+782 VDTAVNLARHNPAV
-796 RRMKMDSVVDPAL
+796 RRMKMDSAVDPAL

-835 NLTIRAVGAGGA
+835 NLTINAVRADGA
-847 IRVIFEDTGCGM
+847 IRVIFDDTGCGM
-859 TAEEKR
+859 TTEEMR

-875 DNETHLGLGLF
+875 DNERHLGLGLF

-901 ESQPGVGATVT
+901 ESQPGVGSTVT
-912 VVLPVEPLPA
+912 VVLPMERLPLV
-922 MSEELV
+922 SEEELV

>member
-15 LRRLSVSQRFALLS
+15 LHRLSVSQRFALLS

-39 VCAASSAVLRRQL
+39 VCAASGAVLRRQL
-52 VEHDGA
+52 VVHDGA

-70 SVPAEFFEVPSGA
+70 SVPAEFFAVPSGA
-83 PPASAARLREFAR
+83 PPVGADRLREFAR

-105 YDADG
+105 YAADG
-110 WVLWSD
+110 RVLWSD
-116 DASLTDHHFGENTK
+116 DASLADRHFGENAK
-130 VAAALRGETIA
+130 VAAALRGETIT
-141 EIGHPGAEGHHS
+141 ELSQPGAEGHHS

-164 YTPVRYQSNGPI
+164 YLPVRYQSNGPI

-184 APATLFAV
+184 APAALFAV
-192 LDHGVVVVWVLGGIA
+192 LDHGVVVVWLLGVVA
-207 GAILYLTLV
+207 GAVLYVTLI
-216 TVAWNCYRTQI
+216 TVARNCARTQV
-227 RLETELAGYARI
+227 RLEGELA
-239 LEARVDE
+239 
-246 RTRELAQKAKYLSIL
+246 
-261 YAVSSALGRS
+261 
-271 LETREIL
+271 
-278 GRALDELADG
+278 
-288 KGFDGG
+288 
-294 WIQLLPD
+294 
-301 ENDTMPPMVRRGI
+301 
-314 SEEIV
+314 
-319 QRFTARADAVARSG
+319 
-333 QACVVA
+333 
-339 LEETSD
+339 
-345 AQSGTAEWARGL
+345 
-357 VFAPIGVGDRPL
+357 
-369 GALAV
+369 
-374 AGPGVD
+374 
-380 RFTPDDTQLLSS
+380 
-392 VGRQIGVAIGNAR
+392 
-405 LYATTRE
+405 
-412 REREARILFET
+412 EARILYET
-423 TGRFGELTDCDALLK
+423 TGRFAELTDGDALLT

-465 HRLVAPEQGA
+465 HRLVAPEQRA
-475 VVRLKI
+475 MVRLKI
-481 VECLAGL
+481 AECLAGL
-488 TFTSGAPQVANDA
+488 TFISGAPQVANDA
-501 AQDSRVNRASARSLR
+501 AQDSRVNRASARALR

-525 QHRGRVIGVLFVG
+525 QRRGRVIGVLFVG

-547 QDVVRLRTFAHH
+547 QDVVRLRAFAHH

-618 LIGRQVRALWACG
+618 LIGRPVRALWACG

-650 YETELAMDTG
+650 YETELAMDNG
-660 GRLVVNISASFLRGA
+660 ARLVVNISASFLRGA
-675 EGEVTGVLAVVK
+675 EGEVSGVLAVVK

-835 NLTIRAVGAGGA
+835 NLTIRAVGAGGT

-859 TAEEKR
+859 TAEEMR